1 MGTAWR
7 TTLSLFLRRKKRGF
21 IALTGIALGIAVLVV
36 VTALMDG
43 YRRGLYERFTR
54 LYPPILV
61 ETFDPAAPLPEAVA
75 RRGTASRARYLPGF
89 LFADPGRPGEFVQI
103 KATASAGGLE
113 IGDEIA
119 RRLEVKPGDVL
130 RVMVKSG
137 TERRTYSFPLSGVFR
152 SGIYE
157 VDRRWVRM
165 PLPDDLLEGPMFWEV
180 TPRTPGDYDAAA
192 ALKNKLGPAFT
203 LLTLEDINGEFFTAL
218 KLQEWSMVVVLSI
231 ITFVAGFQLVTRLL
245 LDFRERQ
252 RTVGVLLALG
262 VEPGEISLAFF
273 LYGAWVGLLGVLAGT
288 VFGAAASL
296 ALNASGLLH
305 FNEGLAQVYMID
317 RIDLFLDPLHLAVIT
332 GGGIVLVVCIS
343 ALILPRLRKL
353 NVVDALRFE

>member
-7 TTLSLFLRRKKRGF
+7 ITLSLFLRRKKRGF

-61 ETFDPAAPLPEAVA
+61 ETFDPAAPLPEDIV
-75 RRGTASRARYLPGF
+75 RRASVSRARYLPGF
-89 LFADPGRPGEFVQI
+89 LFAGAGRPGEFVQI
-103 KATASAGGLE
+103 KASASTGGLE
-113 IGDEIA
+113 IGEEIA
-119 RRLEVKPGDVL
+119 RGMDVKPGDLL
-130 RVMVKSG
+130 RVMVKNG
-137 TERRTYSFPLSGVFR
+137 TGRRTYTFPLKGVFR
-152 SGIYE
+152 SGLYE

-165 PLPDDLLEGPMFWEV
+165 PLSDDLLDGPLFWEV
-180 TPRTPGDYDAAA
+180 TPRTPRDYDAVAA
-192 ALKNKLGPAFT
+192 MKNRLGPAFT

-252 RTVGVLLALG
+252 RTVGILLALG
-262 VEPGEISLAFF
+262 VEHGEISLAFF
-273 LYGAWVGLLGVLAGT
+273 LYGAWVGLLGVLAGAA
-288 VFGAAASL
+288 FGAAASL
-296 ALNASGLLH
+296 ALNGSGLLH
-305 FNEGLAQVYMID
+305 FSEGLAQVYMID
-317 RIDLFLDPLHLAVIT
+317 RINLYLDPLHMAVIT
-332 GGGIVLVVCIS
+332 GGGMVLVVFIS